1 MESSFLR
8 YDASPILYAA
18 HIDTTRR
25 HATEGECITLLTKN
39 YSENDSY
46 EKVTIYDFLSPGEY
60 LQSALLHSLVV
71 DYSIDIVGINVAP
84 SEKTGFAAFLYAD
97 AGNVIHSE
105 EPFILQPSFSLF
117 SSFLSIDFKEFIE
130 AFIDLILLPFSKYT
144 ANDQSAT
151 LTRIKQYNPIA
162 NLFRLYERVEEFKDI
177 LKTVEFREKY
187 PTLSSYDKLSDDQLK
202 RHSDKLR
209 DELHELRSKQI
220 AIYTER
226 WFNCILLQQYAF
238 SYAKYPKIYGA
249 PGRFAAFRQRYRI
262 FDDRPYIAKM
272 TADATTEKQYLY
284 QTYIKQDLDKFDAAL
299 KLYVDRGPSLH
310 CKTIVAEHLS
320 VFFADM
326 LDMIIDNQ
334 YAIKKCKLCGK
345 YFVPIES
352 NNIDYCL
359 RPFKDKKTCRD
370 IGPGIKAQE
379 KIKNDDVRAE
389 LKRTYNR
396 LRTRKERHPER
407 PEFTQQFE
415 QFNQEKKDLERAYKT
430 GKLSNLEVL
439 SALEKWKKE

>member
-1 MESSFLR
+1 MFQCKRSF
-8 YDASPILYAA
+8 
-18 HIDTTRR
+18 
-25 HATEGECITLLTKN
+25 
-39 YSENDSY
+39 
-46 EKVTIYDFLSPGEY
+46 
-60 LQSALLHSLVV
+60 
-71 DYSIDIVGINVAP
+71 
-84 SEKTGFAAFLYAD
+84 FAATSIAQLFFPVKFDLA
-97 AGNVIHSE
+97 ARS
-105 EPFILQPSFSLF
+105 SL
-117 SSFLSIDFKEFIE
+117 
-130 AFIDLILLPFSKYT
+130 
-144 ANDQSAT
+144 
-151 LTRIKQYNPIA
+151 KQ
-162 NLFRLYERVEEFKDI
+162 
-177 LKTVEFREKY
+177 
-187 PTLSSYDKLSDDQLK
+187 
-202 RHSDKLR
+202 H
-209 DELHELRSKQI
+209 
-220 AIYTER
+220 
-226 WFNCILLQQYAF
+226 
-238 SYAKYPKIYGA
+238 
-249 PGRFAAFRQRYRI
+249 I

-407 PEFTQQFE
+407 PEFAQQFE
-415 QFNQEKKDLERAYKT
+415 QFNQEKRI
-430 GKLSNLEVL
+430 L
-439 SALEKWKKE
+439 SAPIKPESYLTSKCYLHWKNGKRSDTIRYGNHPKARNKLQNHSFQRLRPVRQADPSHDDMDPA